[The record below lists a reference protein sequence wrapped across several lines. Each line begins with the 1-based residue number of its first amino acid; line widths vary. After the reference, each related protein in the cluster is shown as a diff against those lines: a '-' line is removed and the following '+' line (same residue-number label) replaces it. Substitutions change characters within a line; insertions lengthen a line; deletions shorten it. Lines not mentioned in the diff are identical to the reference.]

1 MKTITASSKEILDR
15 ALELKI
21 GNELYLVCSNDHERD
36 DIYEDLKQQ
45 RLWLIKDNLTKYE
58 QVIIDR
64 NTLNFHPNVILTKR
78 NIISAYINKPD
89 GGGKIEIKF

>member
-1 MKTITASSKEILDR
+1 MKVNTKEILDK
-15 ALELKI
+15 ALELEI

-36 DIYEDLKQQ
+36 DLYDDLKRQ
-45 RLWLIKDNLTKYE
+45 RLWLIKDNLTEYE

-64 NTLNFHPNVILTKR
+64 NTLNLHPNVILTKR

-89 GGGKIEIKF
+89 GGGKVDITF